1 MSLGACSGSS
11 ATDVAP
17 GSPAYHESE
26 RSGLHVRPFL
36 VACATY
42 LAAGVTFV
50 RCPADPSIP
59 LNFAYT
65 DIEDLHHDSEHA
77 G

>member
-1 MSLGACSGSS
+1 MSLGACSRRS

-17 GSPAYHESE
+17 GSPAYHEPE

-42 LAAGVTFV
+42 LAAGVTVV
-50 RCPADPSIP
+50 RFPADSSMP
-59 LNFAYT
+59 LDHAST
-65 DIEDLHHDSEHA
+65 DMENLHHDPEYA